1 MGVLAVV
8 AAASVAGWGM
18 MPPEDGGRER
28 RFVNV
33 TAGPWVLRL
42 RSVRNPGGIEV
53 YAPGGMLI
61 GKLTDPG
68 DELPLPSLAA
78 LIVRYI
84 SGPDLAFS
92 LVNRG
97 RTGGVLIRVGEDLSL
112 SLSGGDPAAWGQVL
126 DLGELAKGNLR
137 VIRSAWP

>member
-28 RFVNV
+28 RFHNI
-33 TAGPWVLRL
+33 TTGQWVLRL
-42 RSVRNPGGIEV
+42 RSVRNPGGV
-53 YAPGGMLI
+53 ALYAPGGMLI

-68 DELPLPSLAA
+68 DEIPLPGHIN
-78 LIVRYI
+78 LIARYM
-84 SGPDLAFS
+84 SGPDLSFS